1 MKHII
6 NFLNFYK
13 NKYGSFTNFPEM
25 NFSGDSLENTEER
38 KLALLAID
46 ELFLHEKI
54 DFTEMGFLESSQYYH
69 KTIIALAKKYLSKNI
84 VDFFY
89 DITSNLLE
97 IEPNYIANNIDV
109 LMNNR
114 LTIEF
119 SEDFLNYEIV
129 PIPLNNIDNFVNPG
143 LLVQTYYLL
152 HFIDPEDFCKEQNYK
167 KMKAFAEVFSYYLKA
182 NNYSEKTPKEKFT
195 FLREYMDSIFNYSY
209 EFVYAIEQNKD
220 QFKATIVLSLMEYLP
235 KFIEELNSYEMISN
249 AYHYINH
256 IANGNIKN
264 LSGYFSNHKYNP
276 WINMETMDEND
287 EIFNLTITG
296 YSTFFDSFDF
306 DSQTKKHFKY
316 QKLKDKLSNQNRKI
330 VYLINQKSPM
340 SSTWKDDCLIIDS
353 EDYSI
358 VNFQNMLVNIIDKN
372 YQLKATVLNTIKD
385 YSFNLLMKKNLEL
398 TDFDFNTSLAIQST
412 SVLSDTLLHIN
423 FDNLRDRLKDSVTGF
438 NHFHTY
444 IITSFH
450 EFNID
455 EKLEI
460 YRLFNIVKDES
471 HSPYFKITKDA
482 IRQINFHQKSDAV
495 AIESFLLEKQLLDDI
510 PEKNN
515 TIKVRKF

>member
-13 NKYGSFTNFPEM
+13 DKYGSFTNFPEM
-25 NFSGDSLENTEER
+25 NFSGVHMGNTEER
-38 KLALLAID
+38 NLALLAVD
-46 ELFLHEKI
+46 ELFFHEKI
-54 DFTEMGFLESSQYYH
+54 DFTEMGFVESSQYYH
-69 KTIIALAKKYLSKNI
+69 KIIIALAKKYLSTNTQE
-84 VDFFY
+84 FYY

-97 IEPNYIANNIDV
+97 VEPNYIANNIDI

-152 HFIDPEDFCKEQNYK
+152 HFINPEDFCKGQNYK
-167 KMKAFAEVFSYYLKA
+167 KMEAFAEVFSYYLKA

-235 KFIEELNSYEMISN
+235 DFIEDLNSYKMISN
-249 AYHYINH
+249 AHHYISH
-256 IANGNIKN
+256 ITNGNIKN
-264 LSGYFSNHKYNP
+264 LSNYIYNHKYNP
-276 WINMETMDEND
+276 WVNIESTETGND
-287 EIFNLTITG
+287 ELFNLTITS
-296 YSTFFDSFDF
+296 YFTFFDSFQSQANKNLKYQNLKNKLDNKNTQIIYLIPQQLPMPANWSNEYKIL
-306 DSQTKKHFKY
+306 DSQDYT
-316 QKLKDKLSNQNRKI
+316 
-330 VYLINQKSPM
+330 
-340 SSTWKDDCLIIDS
+340 ID
-353 EDYSI
+353 
-358 VNFQNMLVNIIDKN
+358 NFQNMLINIIENK
-372 YQLKATVLNTIKD
+372 YELKLTTLTTIRD
-385 YSFNLLMKKNLEL
+385 YSFKLLMEKELEL
-398 TDFDFNTSLAIQST
+398 TDFDFDTSLVLQST

-423 FDNLRDRLKDSVTGF
+423 FENLRDRLKDKDTGL

-444 IITSFH
+444 ILTMFDD
-450 EFNID
+450 FNVD

-460 YRLFNIVKDES
+460 YRLFNMLTDES
-471 HSPYFKITKDA
+471 DSPYFQITKDA

-495 AIESFLLEKQLLDDI
+495 AIESFLLEKKLLDDI